1 MADQRERACGC
12 SWLAALCQAL
22 EEGSKDSWDRL
33 IAANPGAAVL
43 KKAGRS
49 TVAKTPRD
57 QSAQVVEL
65 LDAKQA

>member
-1 MADQRERACGC
+1 VTDQRERDGGC
-12 SWLAALCQAL
+12 KWIMALCQAL

-43 KKAGRS
+43 NKAGRS

-57 QSAQVVEL
+57 QPAQVVEL